1 MTDLILHHY
10 DASPFTQRALRML
23 GVKKLAWRSAIMPM
37 MPPKD
42 DLVALT
48 GGYRGTPVLQ
58 IGAELWVDSQLIAR
72 QLERVAPTP
81 TLFPG
86 GNAGLTLALV
96 KWSDQ
101 FFRTGLKLVL
111 GALAVLAWLIDFAA
125 SVIGAQRVGASPL
138 ALVGAAIGTVVGLFG
153 GLIGLLF
160 APLAGAAIGEFIAR
174 RDALQAARVGLAT
187 WLGMLLAAVAKVA
200 IAFMMLGIALAAWL
214 F

>member
-1 MTDLILHHY
+1 MSAADLL
-10 DASPFTQRALRML
+10 
-23 GVKKLAWRSAIMPM
+23 
-37 MPPKD
+37 
-42 DLVALT
+42 
-48 GGYRGTPVLQ
+48 
-58 IGAELWVDSQLIAR
+58 LWLIAG
-72 QLERVAPTP
+72 LLVLVGLAGVVLPALPGIPLVFGGLLMVAW
-81 TLFPG
+81 LDDFQRIG
-86 GNAGLTLALV
+86 GVTLA
-96 KWSDQ
+96 
-101 FFRTGLKLVL
+101 VL

-214 F
+214 I